1 MAWLALVLAGAFE
14 VTGVIGIKGVSQQK
28 GLRFL
33 ALMILSFAG
42 SFSLLSFAM
51 KTLPMGT
58 AYAVWTGIGTVGS
71 TVTGMLLYGEPREW
85 RRLLFIS
92 MILCSAIGLKILT

>member
-28 GLRFL
+28 GLRSL

-51 KTLPMGT
+51 TTLPMGT

-71 TVTGMLLYGEPREW
+71 TVTGMLLYGEPRDW

>member
-28 GLRFL
+28 GLRPL

-51 KTLPMGT
+51 ATLPMGT

>member
-28 GLRFL
+28 GFRSL

-51 KTLPMGT
+51 TTLPMGT